1 MRLRW
6 PVASAVGRP
15 RRPLRPGR
23 HARTRRRDR
32 RHAGRRQRSGQRY
45 SSLGPTRHRR
55 LVWRADIMNEQGEA
69 MDIAET
75 LRRCEEKLFEGSV
88 RKNAEVVASMLTDDF
103 QEFGSSGRVYSK
115 EQVIAEVQSESPRRI
130 TMQGFRAQLLSN
142 EIALVTYRSRR
153 IENDGVTA
161 ESPAAEFLRSSIWV
175 LRDNQWKV
183 LFHQGTK
190 AL

>member
-1 MRLRW
+1 
-6 PVASAVGRP
+6 
-15 RRPLRPGR
+15 
-23 HARTRRRDR
+23 
-32 RHAGRRQRSGQRY
+32 
-45 SSLGPTRHRR
+45 
-55 LVWRADIMNEQGEA
+55 

-75 LRRCEEKLFEGSV
+75 LRRCEEKLFESSV
-88 RKNAEVVASMLTDDF
+88 RKNAEIVASMLADEF
-103 QEFGSSGRVYSK
+103 QEFGSSGQVYSK
-115 EQVIAEVQSESPRRI
+115 DQIIAELQSESPRSI

-153 IENDGVTA
+153 IEHDGAAA
-161 ESPAAEFLRSSIWV
+161 ESPTAEFLRSSIWV

>member
-1 MRLRW
+1 MN
-6 PVASAVGRP
+6 GR
-15 RRPLRPGR
+15 
-23 HARTRRRDR
+23 D
-32 RHAGRRQRSGQRY
+32 
-45 SSLGPTRHRR
+45 
-55 LVWRADIMNEQGEA
+55 EA

-75 LRRCEEKLFEGSV
+75 LRRCEEKLFESSV
-88 RKNAEVVASMLTDDF
+88 RKNAEIVASMLTDDF

-115 EQVIAEVQSESPRRI
+115 DQIIAELQSESPRRI

-153 IENDGVTA
+153 IEHDGATA
-161 ESPAAEFLRSSIWV
+161 ESPATEFLTTSIWV